1 MSGKEARAELM
12 AILNFPHEVS
22 TLLPP
27 PPRTETRARARA
39 RALPLPH
46 THIKHIYTFV
56 YIYMV
61 GSIFMCRFDGEH
73 SLEALVCSVRQREG
87 IG

>member
-22 TLLPP
+22 TLLL
-27 PPRTETRARARA
+27 TVQTRART
-39 RALPLPH
+39 H
-46 THIKHIYTFV
+46 THTHTHTQTYIFV

-61 GSIFMCRFDGEH
+61 GSIFMCRFDSEH